1 MAPQQ
6 IRWGTAI
13 LHLDQQEFQE
23 GYEQGRMYFFDEFGE
38 SDPEPSLL
46 DPQDWL
52 QVSDI
57 ASTVLCGD
65 CNGGQR
71 LCFDTGDLSHPLRL
85 LGIIVGY
92 MSGPLHPET
101 MAEQAERLN
110 DAVVWHETTSDGLPS
125 LSLRQ

>member
-6 IRWGTAI
+6 IQWVTAI

-23 GYEQGRMYFFDEFGE
+23 GYELGRRYFFGEFGE
-38 SDPEPSLL
+38 SDPEPSA

-52 QVSDI
+52 QVSDL

-65 CNGGQR
+65 CNAGHR
-71 LCFDTGDLSHPLRL
+71 LRFDKDDLSHPLRL
-85 LGIIVGY
+85 LGTIVGY

-101 MAEQAERLN
+101 MVEQAERLK
-110 DAVVWHETTSDGLPS
+110 DAMDWHETTSDGLPS